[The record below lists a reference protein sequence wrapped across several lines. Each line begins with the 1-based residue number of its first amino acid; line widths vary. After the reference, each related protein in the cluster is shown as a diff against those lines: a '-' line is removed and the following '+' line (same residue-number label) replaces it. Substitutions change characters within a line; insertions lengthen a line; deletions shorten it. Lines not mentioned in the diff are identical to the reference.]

1 MATIAIEAPP
11 PFFGASLS
19 VIFVSIFRIA
29 ENRVRISER
38 NLLSGIGAGEGGVGH
53 GEVGWVGVWKI
64 LLIVFVYFV
73 FIESVDMSVRKFIDE
88 RNYFLNYFRIY

>member
-1 MATIAIEAPP
+1 MYMATIAIEAPP

-19 VIFVSIFRIA
+19 V
-29 ENRVRISER
+29 ISER